1 MTDPQLQLLFEQA
14 LDRQQRGDLDGAA
27 ADYLQI
33 LQYRP
38 DSLPVLANLGGV
50 FYQQRRFADALNQY
64 DRALALAPGHPELLL
79 FRGFAL
85 RELDRPQD
93 ALAAFDQAIAA
104 DPQQSDAWTARG
116 GLLQHLRRFEEALES
131 YRRALALAPQD
142 AEALNNSGVIHCELG
157 NPLAALTALD
167 AALQLAPASWQA
179 HNNRSNALRDL
190 GHAKAA
196 LDSYDRALACNP
208 DYADAHYNRGD
219 VLMSL
224 RRHGQAADA
233 YVRAAA
239 ARPDQP
245 YVQGALLNARLQVC
259 DWKGYAQDST
269 ALLKA
274 LDQGEPAATP
284 FTLLLLDSTPQQQ
297 RKAAARQTARLPQSS
312 GVAPGP
318 YRHERLR
325 IGYVSATF
333 RQHPVMSL
341 AIELFERHNPARWE
355 TFAFSLAPGDDSALR
370 TRLEGAFDHFINLQA
385 LDDRSAAQAI
395 RDNEIDI
402 AIDLDGFTLNA
413 RLGVLAQRPAPVQIS
428 WLGYPG
434 TTGASFMDYILA
446 DPQVIP
452 PGAEGDFSERVLRL
466 PFSYQPNSARPWVA
480 PATRMQVGLPPDG
493 FVFCCFNNA
502 AKITPAMFA
511 VWMRLLA
518 ATPGSVLWLRVDDT
532 DARRNLQDAA
542 HAGDIDP
549 ARLVFAPPVPEA
561 DHFARLAAADL
572 FLDTFPYNAHTTAS
586 DALWAGVPV
595 VTRCG
600 DTFVSRVAA
609 SLLQAVELPELI
621 TTSDQDY
628 EALALDLAHAPTRLA
643 ALRRKLVETR
653 AMAPLFDMARFTS
666 NFEILLEGLV
676 RP

>member
-14 LDRQQRGDLDGAA
+14 LDRQRRGELDGAA

-33 LQYRP
+33 LTHRP

-50 FYQQRRFADALNQY
+50 FYQQRRFADALKQY
-64 DRALALAPGHPELLL
+64 DRALTLAPGHSELLL

-85 RELDRPQD
+85 RELDRTGD

-116 GLLQHLRRFEEALES
+116 GLLQYLRRFAEALES

-167 AALQLAPASWQA
+167 AALQLAPASWQT
-179 HNNRSNALRDL
+179 HNNRGNALRDL
-190 GHAKAA
+190 GRPDAA

-224 RRHGQAADA
+224 RRHGEAADA
-233 YVRAAA
+233 YARAAS

-259 DWKGYAQDST
+259 DWTGYAQART

-274 LDQGEPAATP
+274 LDRGEPAATP
-284 FTLLLLDSTPQQQ
+284 FVLLLLDSTPQQQ
-297 RKAAARQTARLPQSS
+297 RKSAERQAARRPQAS

-341 AIELFERHNPARWE
+341 AIELFERHDRTRWE
-355 TFAFSLAPGDDSALR
+355 TFAFSLAAGDGSTLR
-370 TRLEGAFDHFINLQA
+370 TRLEGAFDHFIDLQA
-385 LDDRSAAQAI
+385 LDDRSAAQVI

-434 TTGASFMDYILA
+434 TTGASLLDYILA
-446 DPQVIP
+446 DPHVVP
-452 PGAEGDFSERVLRL
+452 PGSEGGFSEQVLRL
-466 PFSYQPNSARPWVA
+466 PFSYQPNSARPVVA
-480 PATRMQVGLPPDG
+480 RATRAQAGLPQDG

-502 AKITPAMFA
+502 AKITPGMFA
-511 VWMRLLA
+511 IWMRLLA
-518 ATPGSVLWLRVDDT
+518 ATPGSVLWLRVDDA
-532 DARRNLQDAA
+532 DARANLQAA
-542 HAGDIDP
+542 ARTGGIDP
-549 ARLVFAPPVPEA
+549 ARLVFAPSVPEA
-561 DHFARLAAADL
+561 EHFARLAAADL

-600 DTFVSRVAA
+600 DNFVSRVAA
-609 SLLQAVELPELI
+609 SLLQAVDLPELI
-621 TTSDQDY
+621 TTNNQDY
-628 EALALDLAHAPTRLA
+628 EALVLELAHAPARLT
-643 ALRRKLVETR
+643 ALRRKLGESR
-653 AMAPLFDMARFTS
+653 ATAPQIDMARITTDNES
-666 NFEILLEGLV
+666 LLESLV
-676 RP
+676 R